1 MNTTLAYFLILRTLP
16 SAPGILASR
25 HGPRLNAS
33 LWSVSSR
40 FISPGTV
47 YNPASRGTIMQG
59 QPTAPSSNFLIKS
72 FNVLGHAQSPS
83 STTGPSTFPT
93 QYWSNRSLAFAR
105 FWHMPSEILSARQIH
120 ALIAAGL
127 GNPGLLDL
135 WRRDPD
141 TLSRAGIEP
150 LDIDLEALRRFSGLA
165 TKVRH
170 PDLRDTLP
178 LTFRS
183 LECAGLEI
191 DAFAGYTAIATTL
204 RRVKTTTLS
213 DKVSAFVTFLESWL
227 DVDDPDHLLIEH
239 ISRHEAALARLKH
252 QITIGGT
259 AIEGGGGWPTAQT
272 IVRICGTLILCEF
285 ALDPCRASEMVPPGV
300 KALPRLPRKRFRL
313 GYWW

>member
-1 MNTTLAYFLILRTLP
+1 
-16 SAPGILASR
+16 
-25 HGPRLNAS
+25 
-33 LWSVSSR
+33 
-40 FISPGTV
+40 
-47 YNPASRGTIMQG
+47 
-59 QPTAPSSNFLIKS
+59 
-72 FNVLGHAQSPS
+72 
-83 STTGPSTFPT
+83 
-93 QYWSNRSLAFAR
+93 
-105 FWHMPSEILSARQIH
+105 MPSEILSARQIH

-135 WRRDPD
+135 WRRDPA

-313 GYWW
+313 GYWWNGRTPEIQIIELDELGFRLLSLADGYRSVEAVAALLLGTGIAVPPASLFGPLKQLADLKVVAMI